1 MKFFN
6 SSEFLKLFKA
16 KLMEKYSTN
25 ELTMKH
31 HGFLNP
37 NFLFICNKKYLI
49 FSIIDGL
56 TYSIKFE
63 WLVMKL
69 LIACFRYLIQCN
81 LFSNERNI
89 FAQPSDTRLRFFN
102 QTQRKCLFLVFAFFA
117 FLLFSLHFFFYRL
130 QIVFDWILKSF

>member
-31 HGFLNP
+31 HGFLDP
-37 NFLFICNKKYLI
+37 NLLFICNKKYLI

-81 LFSNERNI
+81 LFSNERKI
-89 FAQPSDTRLRFFN
+89 FAQPSHTRLRF
-102 QTQRKCLFLVFAFFA
+102 
-117 FLLFSLHFFFYRL
+117 LLFKQNPKKMFIFSICIFCISLHFFFYRL
-130 QIVFDWILKSF
+130 QIVFDWILKSS

>member
-1 MKFFN
+1 MLNAGFSNSNWPKGCCIKQIERVQRENEVTFN

-31 HGFLNP
+31 RGFLNP

-49 FSIIDGL
+49 FSIIDGF

-63 WLVMKL
+63 
-69 LIACFRYLIQCN
+69 
-81 LFSNERNI
+81 
-89 FAQPSDTRLRFFN
+89 
-102 QTQRKCLFLVFAFFA
+102 
-117 FLLFSLHFFFYRL
+117 
-130 QIVFDWILKSF
+130 